1 MEEPKEDGS
10 ERIDWKWEYKKL
22 DGRIED
28 VWDELQ
34 IVKKSIKSVH
44 MKIARLKQTFLSREE
59 DEEDTEPKEPRR
71 PDIEDM
77 SLEDRAI
84 LYSELLDRLETHR

>member
-1 MEEPKEDGS
+1 MDEQTEEGP

-44 MKIARLKQTFLSREE
+44 MKIARLKQTFLSRDEGEE
-59 DEEDTEPKEPRR
+59 DQEPREHR
-71 PDIEDM
+71 PEIEDM
-77 SLEDRAI
+77 TLEQRAL
-84 LYSELLDRLETHR
+84 LYSELLDRLPPRE